1 MSGLMEQ
8 PGGGCRRECF
18 LRKKDAGALCR
29 FVDVTGGRVNRAR
42 DCFIKLAGT
51 TGLEPAAS
59 AVTGQRSNQ
68 LNYVPASWSAGSGS
82 RIHRVARLLAQH
94 QRRSPSVTDAHPW
107 WAVQDS
113 NLRPPACKA
122 GALTS

>member
-1 MSGLMEQ
+1 MY
-8 PGGGCRRECF
+8 GCHAWEM
-18 LRKKDAGALCR
+18 
-29 FVDVTGGRVNRAR
+29 
-42 DCFIKLAGT
+42 AGT

-68 LNYVPASWSAGSGS
+68 LNYVPGFSTEC
-82 RIHRVARLLAQH
+82 HR
-94 QRRSPSVTDAHPW
+94 W

>member
-1 MSGLMEQ
+1 MRKAAVLRGL
-8 PGGGCRRECF
+8 F
-18 LRKKDAGALCR
+18 RKM
-29 FVDVTGGRVNRAR
+29 
-42 DCFIKLAGT
+42 AGT

-68 LNYVPASWSAGSGS
+68 LNYVPGSE
-82 RIHRVARLLAQH
+82 RNAR
-94 QRRSPSVTDAHPW
+94 W

-122 GALTS
+122 HPYRNSTTCANYRDLSPVAVTCDATKSYHSLNRDPSQAVGIAGRHKLGTVLGTYL

>member
-1 MSGLMEQ
+1 M
-8 PGGGCRRECF
+8 
-18 LRKKDAGALCR
+18 
-29 FVDVTGGRVNRAR
+29 
-42 DCFIKLAGT
+42 AGT
-51 TGLEPAAS
+51 TRLELATS

-68 LNYVPASWSAGSGS
+68 LNYVPAA
-82 RIHRVARLLAQH
+82 
-94 QRRSPSVTDAHPW
+94 RRSVRRSCAKTRVNASHLPGAESDEDW